1 MNVIK
6 LLLAFAPWIVFGLI
20 SGQSFFGLEIDMVVS
35 IAIALILGYKTM
47 KKWYILP
54 WVTFTFFVLA
64 FITIVL
70 MKNIWVAQH
79 MKILSYMVLV
89 AVAWGSILV
98 GLPFTMQ
105 YAKEEVDKSLWKT
118 KSFIRTN
125 QIITAF
131 WGAIFFVNL
140 GISYYLFIHKV
151 MGGWTFMVVGW
162 VLILIGLVFTTEYTK
177 LVRSHRIQNIN

>member
-1 MNVIK
+1 MNIIK
-6 LLLAFAPWIVFGLI
+6 LFLAFAPWIVFGLI
-20 SGQSFFGLEIDMVVS
+20 SGPSFFSLEI
-35 IAIALILGYKTM
+35 AIIISLAITLILGYKTM
-47 KKWYILP
+47 RKWYILP

-70 MKNIWVAQH
+70 MKNIWVATH

-105 YAKEEVDKSLWKT
+105 YAKEEVDKSLWNT

-131 WGAIFFVNL
+131 WGAVFFINL
-140 GISYYLFIHKV
+140 GMSYYMFLHKV
-151 MGGWTFMVVGW
+151 MGQWTFMVVGW

-177 LVRSHRIQNIN
+177 FARRNRTQ